1 MDPFRDAWET
11 GYRTRGRTWGG
22 SPGCLPPIHPGSR
35 VLELGCGD
43 GKTLSFLV
51 SSLRATE
58 SLGAGMLLK
67 PWPGV
72 TDPADELKGEGARGS
87 DMAPVSAGAADLTP
101 SLSGSGPAEIV
112 GADFSRKALGICRGR
127 TEFASVSLVAADARS
142 LPFRDRT
149 FSRVLMI
156 HLAGHLTE
164 QGRNA
169 MAREAIRVLLPGGSL
184 YFAGFSR
191 GDMREGQG
199 TEVERCSFRR
209 NDGTITHYFTEEE
222 VTWLFRPLS
231 PVRVETRRW
240 ELKVRGVSHPRAEIT
255 ACFVKG
261 RE

>member
-1 MDPFRDAWET
+1 MDPFRDAWEAV
-11 GYRTRGRTWGG
+11 YRTRGRTWGG

-51 SSLRATE
+51 ASLKSTE
-58 SLGAGMLLK
+58 SPGAGMLLQ
-67 PWPGV
+67 PGPGV
-72 TDPADELKGEGARGS
+72 TDPAGG
-87 DMAPVSAGAADLTP
+87 SAGNREYDRGMESARTGAAGLSP
-101 SLSGSGPAEIV
+101 SVSGSGPAEIV
-112 GADFSRKALGICRGR
+112 GADFSLEALGLCRR
-127 TEFASVSLVAADARS
+127 RPEFASVSLVAADARC

-149 FSRVLMI
+149 FSQVLMI
-156 HLAGHLTE
+156 HLAGHVTG

-199 TEVERCSFRR
+199 TEVEPCSFRR

-222 VTWLFRPLS
+222 VTGLFRPLT
-231 PVRVETRRW
+231 PLRVETRRW
-240 ELKVRGVSHPRAEIT
+240 ELKVRGVSHPRAEIS